1 MTTTVRLLATYDGSP
16 PQTIRDL
23 PDALAAFF
31 VAQGNA
37 SLDLTGG
44 IAYVAYAP
52 PDTYESAK
60 VRKTPVGAVV
70 GLTDANG
77 VAVAAAGGGAS
88 DIPFSLAI
96 PLTSGG
102 SAYMPQ
108 QNVTGAMAFTVM
120 AGAVRNS
127 LVYLRLVANGTNTP
141 DFSAFKEWGGS
152 LGYDNRTGIVNQIQF
167 FYDGYDA
174 YWSGT
179 VAVGATAID
188 TTAPTVSS
196 AAVAN
201 ATPTVVNIVFNEALA
216 AGSVP
221 AASAFTVSGHT
232 VSSLAVSGS
241 NLNVTVTPAFV
252 NGEAARTAAYTQ
264 PGTNGLRDA
273 AGNQVLSFSNRAITN
288 NVAATDTTAPLL
300 QSTTVN
306 GATLVMAYN
315 ETLNTASPALT
326 SFNYV
331 LNGAAAVN
339 PTAAVV
345 SGVNVT
351 LTFAVAATQGQTATL
366 SYTPGTNPIRDT
378 AGNAAA
384 SLTST
389 AVTNS
394 TPASDTT
401 APIIQSAAMNGSSLV
416 MTYNEA
422 LTANSPTLASLSL
435 VVNGGAAVNP
445 TAATASGTTVTLTF
459 AAPVT
464 NGQTLALS
472 YTAGATPIR
481 DTAGNPAA
489 NLSAYSV
496 TNNTAATG
504 STPLRFSAVL
514 TDSPSYYAETIGGA
528 GEYTYTS
535 NGNVVNNVFGAASS
549 PVSDI
554 GLPAGQDGSFSHA
567 YAGDTASGV
576 MVAGVKTGA
585 TKPANSV
592 FSSWDCMVQTP
603 GAAGG
608 AYVTKTGSGANQTSA
623 ILAAAG
629 DVVRLRRAGGAVI
642 AEVARAADLNTWITI
657 ATPITSGSTGKL
669 WGTFSAQTSARVCA
683 DTRYSGAWA

>member
-44 IAYVAYAP
+44 IAYVAYTP

-60 VRKTPVGAVV
+60 IRKTPVGAVV
-70 GLTDANG
+70 GITDGNG
-77 VAVAAAGGGAS
+77 TPVAAAGGGAS

-102 SAYMPQ
+102 PAYMPQ
-108 QNVTGAMAFTVM
+108 QNVTGPMTFTV
-120 AGAVRNS
+120 APNPVRNS
-127 LVYLRLVANGTNTP
+127 QVYGRLVGNGVDTPNTA
-141 DFSAFKEWGGS
+141 AFQEWGGS
-152 LGYDNRTGIVNQIQF
+152 LGFDKTLGIVNQVQW
-167 FYDGYDA
+167 FYDGYTPFVSYSQA
-174 YWSGT
+174 I
-179 VAVGATAID
+179 GATAID

-201 ATPTVVNIVFNEALA
+201 ATPTAVNIVFNEALA

-232 VSSLAVSGS
+232 VSSVAVTGS
-241 NLNVTVTPAFV
+241 NANLTVTPAFV

-273 AGNQVLSFSNRAITN
+273 AGNQVASFTGRAITN
-288 NVAATDTTAPLL
+288 NVAATDTTAPVL
-300 QSTTVN
+300 QSATVN
-306 GATLVMAYN
+306 GATLVMVYN
-315 ETLNTASPALT
+315 ETLNTATPALT
-326 SFNYV
+326 SFSYV

-339 PTAAVV
+339 PTAAAV
-345 SGVNVT
+345 SGANVT
-351 LTFAVAATQGQTATL
+351 LTFAVAATQGQTASL

-378 AGNAAA
+378 AGNSAIA
-384 SLTST
+384 LTST
-389 AVTNS
+389 AVANS
-394 TPASDTT
+394 TPASDVT
-401 APIIQSAAMNGSSLV
+401 APVIQSAAMNGSSLV

-435 VVNGGAAVNP
+435 VVNGGAGVNP
-445 TAATASGTTVTLTF
+445 TAATASGTAVTLAF
-459 AAPVT
+459 ATPVT
-464 NGQTLALS
+464 NGQTLALG
-472 YTAGATPIR
+472 YTAGATPIK
-481 DTAGNPAA
+481 DAAGNNAA

-603 GAAGG
+603 AAVGG
-608 AYVTKTGSGANQTSA
+608 AYVTKTGNGANQTSSVVS
-623 ILAAAG
+623 AAG
-629 DVVRLRRAGGAVI
+629 DVVRLRRAGAAVI

>member
-16 PQTIRDL
+16 PQTLRDL
-23 PDALAAFF
+23 PDDLAAFF

-44 IAYVAYAP
+44 IPYVPYVA
-52 PDTYESAK
+52 PDTYELAK
-60 VRKTPVGAVV
+60 IRKTPVGAVI
-70 GLTDANG
+70 GITDSNG
-77 VAVAAAGGGAS
+77 APVAATGGGAT
-88 DIPFSLAI
+88 DIPFSLVI

-102 SAYMPQ
+102 TAYMPQ
-108 QNVTGAMAFTVM
+108 QNVTGPMVFTPAPNPVK
-120 AGAVRNS
+120 NS
-127 LVYLRLVANGTNTP
+127 LVYVRLIAGTVMP
-141 DFSAFKEWGGS
+141 DLSAFQEWGGS
-152 LGYDNRTGIVNQIQF
+152 LGFDNRPGIPNQLQF
-167 FYDGYDA
+167 FYDGYTPF
-174 YWSGT
+174 WSGST
-179 VAVGATAID
+179 AIGATAID
-188 TTAPTVSS
+188 TTPPTVSA

-201 ATPTVVNIVFNEALA
+201 ATPTVVNITFNEALA
-216 AGSVP
+216 TGSVP
-221 AASAFTVSGHT
+221 AASAFAVSGHT
-232 VSSLAVSGS
+232 VSSVAINGS
-241 NLNVTVTPAFV
+241 NANLTVTPAFV

-273 AGNQVLSFSNRAITN
+273 AGNQVASFTNRAITN
-288 NVAATDTTAPLL
+288 NVAATDTTAPVR
-300 QSTTVN
+300 QSAAVN
-306 GATLVMAYN
+306 GATLVVAYN
-315 ETLNTASPALT
+315 EALNTASPALS
-326 SFNYV
+326 SFSYV

-384 SLTST
+384 SFS
-389 AVTNS
+389 AVSVTNN
-394 TPASDTT
+394 TPASDVT
-401 APIIQSAAMNGSSLV
+401 APVIQSAAMNGASLV

-422 LTANSPTLASLSL
+422 LSANSPTLASLSL
-435 VVNGGAAVNP
+435 VVDGGAGVNP

-464 NGQTLALS
+464 SGQVLALN
-472 YTAGATPIR
+472 YTAGATAIK
-481 DTAGNPAA
+481 DAAGNNAA
-489 NLSAYSV
+489 NLTSYSV

-585 TKPANSV
+585 TKPANST
-592 FSSWDCMVQTP
+592 FSTWDCMVQTP
-603 GAAGG
+603 SAAGG
-608 AYVTKTGSGANQTSA
+608 AYVTKTGAGANQTSSV
-623 ILAAAG
+623 LSAAG

-657 ATPITSGSTGKL
+657 ATPVTSGSTGKL
-669 WGTFSAQTSARVCA
+669 WGTFSAQTTGRVCA